1 MLTDLKQIQYRAGVT
16 AQMMK
21 CLPSTCKMV
30 SCACNSSTVT
40 VGTRGSLG
48 LHTGHTSRTSEFL
61 FQNKMRRTTEEK
73 KSSWAHKCP
82 CTHPPLPKVTR
93 VIRVQSTAARAKC
106 RLGMATWLGRH
117 PRWLKLGK
125 VVSCGSRKDA
135 ILKHLRKGWGED
147 IEGEPG
153 KAPLESDFICLL

>member
-1 MLTDLKQIQYRAGVT
+1 MDLKQIQYRAGVM

-40 VGTRGSLG
+40 VGMRGSLG

-73 KSSWAHKCP
+73 NPHVHTSAHAHTLHTPKSP
-82 CTHPPLPKVTR
+82 GF
-93 VIRVQSTAARAKC
+93 IRVQSTAARAKC
-106 RLGMATWLGRH
+106 RLGMATWLRLGRH

-125 VVSCGSRKDA
+125 EVSCRSRKDA

-147 IEGEPG
+147 TEGEAG
-153 KAPLESDFICLL
+153 KAPLESDYL